1 MYCEYGEYNV
11 FIYFLVT
18 TDEDVHKLHHVE
30 NIETCLASSVVVLS
44 SPLARYLLSLK
55 ANTISISDPGGICVN
70 VLLAPAS
77 TSTYYV
83 QVCTQRESSS

>member
-30 NIETCLASSVVVLS
+30 NIETCLAIHGCCSF
-44 SPLARYLLSLK
+44 PTIFARYLHLYFLIIFIPK
-55 ANTISISDPGGICVN
+55 YLTTD
-70 VLLAPAS
+70 L
-77 TSTYYV
+77 
-83 QVCTQRESSS
+83 

>member
-30 NIETCLASSVVVLS
+30 NIETCLAPTVVVLS
-44 SPLARYLLSLK
+44 PPLARYLPLSLK
-55 ANTISISDPGGICVN
+55 VNTISISDPVGNLC
-70 VLLAPAS
+70 
-77 TSTYYV
+77 
-83 QVCTQRESSS
+83 